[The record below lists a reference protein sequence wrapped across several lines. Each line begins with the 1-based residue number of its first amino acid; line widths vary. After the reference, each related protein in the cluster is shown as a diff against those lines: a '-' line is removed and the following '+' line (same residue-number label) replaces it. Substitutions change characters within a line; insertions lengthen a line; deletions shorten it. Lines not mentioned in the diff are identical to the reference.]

1 VSRRSRLW
9 VFAVSGAGVAA
20 LLAWGFAGLP
30 AFGDFDGAYGELV
43 SQIAVPRR
51 VASDIVGTLTFD
63 IRGIDTLGEEFIL
76 FAAAVGVLALLRLQ
90 RGDEE
95 IPAEPR
101 RRHPTAESRSLRSA
115 VAMLAAPMLVL
126 GLYITTHGHLTPGG
140 GFQGG
145 VVLMSAILL
154 VYLAGA
160 RIALGRKAPVE
171 RMELAEGAGAA
182 GFALIG
188 VGGLLFATAFLQN
201 FLPLGNFGYLWSGGT
216 IPFAN
221 LAVGFEV
228 MGAMLAIAAELLDQ
242 RLLGDGEE

>member
-1 VSRRSRLW
+1 VSRSTRLW
-9 VFAVSGAGVAA
+9 LFGAGALGLAA

-30 AFGDFDGAYGELV
+30 DFGDFDGHYGQLV
-43 SQIAVPRR
+43 SRIAVPER
-51 VASDIVGTLTFD
+51 VASDIVSTLTFD
-63 IRGIDTLGEEFIL
+63 IRGVDTLGEEFIL
-76 FAAAVGVLALLRLQ
+76 FAAAVGVLTLLRLQ

-101 RRHPTAESRSLRSA
+101 RRHPTAESRSLRST
-115 VAMLAAPMLVL
+115 VATLAAPMLVL

-145 VVLMSAILL
+145 VVLMAAFLL

-160 RIALGRKAPVE
+160 RIALGRSAPVE
-171 RMELAEGAGAA
+171 RMEFAEGTGAA

-188 VGGLLFATAFLQN
+188 LGGLLFVTAFLEN

-228 MGAMLAIAAELLDQ
+228 MGAILAIAAELLDQ
-242 RLLGDGEE
+242 RLLGDAEE